1 MSDWRR
7 PLGWNASTALGAA
20 ALYVYLQHM
29 RSRRYLREASQI
41 AVMGA
46 VGSVAARVFD
56 AVNGD
61 ITDSRSFWETA
72 RYLLATYGAYEAY
85 QLVRFNLDAFRFG
98 VGNVDEAVHDGER
111 LRSNSRLLLGSGWWV
126 MGADFGEIHGHASLS
141 GLNEVR
147 LLLAVMA
154 AALLA
159 ERLKL
164 RRHLNIAPL
173 QWLGLYSLATE
184 RPVTRSRR

>member
-85 QLVRFNLDAFRFG
+85 QLVRFNLDAFRLGAFRS
-98 VGNVDEAVHDGER
+98 VNVAVHDGER
-111 LRSNSRLLLGSGWWV
+111 LRPNSRLLLGSDWWNA
-126 MGADFGEIHGHASLS
+126 GALFPEVSIS
-141 GLNEVR
+141 GLREVR

-164 RRHLNIAPL
+164 RRQLNIAPL